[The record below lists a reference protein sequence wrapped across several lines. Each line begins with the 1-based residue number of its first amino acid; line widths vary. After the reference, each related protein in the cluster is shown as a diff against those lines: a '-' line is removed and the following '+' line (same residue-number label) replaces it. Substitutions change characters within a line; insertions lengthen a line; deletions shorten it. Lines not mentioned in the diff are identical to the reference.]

1 MILFLASLLIRSLTE
16 SFSSAA
22 LDDPL
27 LESTFLIG
35 DYELYLVNVDYF
47 VGETFYEA
55 GLVVVVY

>member
-1 MILFLASLLIRSLTE
+1 MTE

-27 LESTFLIG
+27 LESTFLVG

-47 VGETFYEA
+47 VGETFYEP